1 MEKNTCMENI
11 SVLLLTVLYDKRLEA
26 RRLRVT
32 NRLDPDIVCKY

>member
-1 MEKNTCMENI
+1 ML
-11 SVLLLTVLYDKRLEA
+11 SSTVLYDKRLEV